1 MSMLAVVVNDELM
14 LEYHR
19 DIDLDENKQNYLNSL
34 DAKFDKGIELDG
46 EKLNNP
52 TLQQRAQF
60 ISLSMMEGIMYK
72 DEKMASVSLAWL
84 ALRLPD
90 LKQVIAQ
97 VDHNGTK
104 FELVFDREYKPHVN
118 VDFNPSLFKNN

>member
-1 MSMLAVVVNDELM
+1 M

-19 DIDLDENKQNYLNSL
+19 DIPLDENKQKYLDSL
-34 DAKFDKGIELDG
+34 DTKFDQGIELEG
-46 EKLNNP
+46 EKFSNP

-60 ISLSMMEGIMYK
+60 ITLSMMEGIMYK
-72 DEKMASVSLAWL
+72 DEKMASVSLTWL

-90 LKQVIAQ
+90 LKQVIAA

-104 FELVFDREYKPHVN
+104 FELVFDREYQPHVN
-118 VDFNPSLFKNN
+118 VDFNPSLFKS

>member
-1 MSMLAVVVNDELM
+1 MSTLAVVVNDQLM
-14 LEYHR
+14 LEYNR
-19 DIDLDENKQNYLNSL
+19 DIPLDENKQKYLESL
-34 DAKFDKGIELDG
+34 DAKFDNGIELEG
-46 EKLNNP
+46 EKLSNP

-72 DEKMASVSLAWL
+72 DDKMASVSVAWL

-90 LKQVIAQ
+90 LKQVVAA

-104 FELVFDREYKPHVN
+104 FELVFDREYQPHVD
-118 VDFNPSLFKNN
+118 VEFNPSLFKM

>member
-19 DIDLDENKQNYLNSL
+19 DIPLDDNKHNYLNSL

-46 EKLNNP
+46 EQLSNP
-52 TLQQRAQF
+52 NLQQRAQF
-60 ISLSMMEGIMYK
+60 ISMSMMEGIMYK

-84 ALRLPD
+84 ALRMPD

-104 FELVFDREYKPHVN
+104 FELVFDREYVPHVS
-118 VDFNPSLFKNN
+118 VDFNPSLFKN